1 MKTKTFTLS
10 LAFLAS
16 LSLLAACAPR
26 VQPPAQ
32 QPAQQQSTQQQST
45 QQQSSSSASTSA
57 NQPQAS
63 ASQDAPVAQ
72 PTNIDGTYKGQDEGD
87 SVTLVITGTTGT
99 WTKVELDGDQEIKQV
114 NLDPANQRMIVGD
127 DVKIYSVSGN
137 QITIDDMDRDPSD
150 RVVLTK

>member
-32 QPAQQQSTQQQST
+32 QQST
-45 QQQSSSSASTSA
+45 QQQSSSSATTNSS
-57 NQPQAS
+57 QPQAS
-63 ASQDAPVAQ
+63 AGQNVPVAQ

-114 NLDPANQRMIVGD
+114 SLDPANQRMIVGD
-127 DVKIYSVSGN
+127 DVKIYSVNGN

-150 RVVLTK
+150 QVVLTK